1 MMRSFQAPTISS
13 ASFLRA
19 FKLSVSF
26 AIGLILSSQAM
37 EVLRPIL
44 ILPSVSAGGILLCGS
59 DSKRSGG
66 DQFEYDVFL

>member
-1 MMRSFQAPTISS
+1 
-13 ASFLRA
+13 
-19 FKLSVSF
+19 
-26 AIGLILSSQAM
+26 M
-37 EVLRPIL
+37 EGLRPIL